1 MSKSPISGWT
11 RAQVFE
17 RDGHRC
23 QYCGSTDAL
32 GLDHIIPMDE
42 GGSHEAENLRVACHT
57 CNSTKRNRSVEW
69 FREFIAFG
77 TTKYAGVI
85 TLRQYRELSAIGV
98 ELDPLPAVSFLFEHK
113 E

>member
-1 MSKSPISGWT
+1 MSKSPISGRT

-17 RDGHRC
+17 RDEDRC
-23 QYCGSTDAL
+23 QYCGSNEAL
-32 GLDHIIPMDE
+32 GLDHIIPMDD
-42 GGSHEAENLRVACHT
+42 GGGHEADNLRVACHT

-69 FREFIAFG
+69 FREFIAFS

-85 TLRQYRELSAIGV
+85 TLRQYRELASIGV
-98 ELDPLPAVSFLFEHK
+98 ELEPLPAVSFFFENR